1 MINVLVIVVF
11 MKIQANYVN
20 LVIIAVKHVL
30 ELNLI
35 SASLVA
41 MIQQDHWLLLKK
53 NKNVSVNRV
62 ILKKINNAWVLNI

>member
-20 LVIIAVKHVL
+20 LVIIAVKNVL
-30 ELNLI
+30 ELVLI

-62 ILKKINNAWVLNI
+62 ILKKTKNA